1 MDMRK
6 ARVWNLLDNDPDIR
20 LVAKMSITPFVAS
33 VPFTL
38 TIQNFPNNPIH
49 HVDSR
54 GNVCAAPPKV
64 A

>member
-1 MDMRK
+1 M
-6 ARVWNLLDNDPDIR
+6 WNLLDNAPDIR

-38 TIQNFPNNPIH
+38 TIQNFQNNPIH
-49 HVDSR
+49 HVGSR
-54 GNVCAAPPKV
+54 GNVCAAAPKV

>member
-1 MDMRK
+1 M
-6 ARVWNLLDNDPDIR
+6 WNLLDNAPDIR

-38 TIQNFPNNPIH
+38 TIQNFQNNPIH
-49 HVDSR
+49 HVGSR
-54 GNVCAAPPKV
+54 GNVCAAAPNV